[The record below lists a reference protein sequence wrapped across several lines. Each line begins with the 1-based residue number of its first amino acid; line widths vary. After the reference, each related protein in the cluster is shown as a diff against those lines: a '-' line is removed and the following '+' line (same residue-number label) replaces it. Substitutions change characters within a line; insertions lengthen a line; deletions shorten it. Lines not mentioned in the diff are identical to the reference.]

1 VEVCGG
7 GAAIDSKVGQWL
19 SMAMVAEHVV
29 ASVIRQVRSFGSEVE
44 FKFEF
49 EFERLIDGVLYCTVA

>member
-1 VEVCGG
+1 
-7 GAAIDSKVGQWL
+7 
-19 SMAMVAEHVV
+19 MAMVAEHVV

>member
-1 VEVCGG
+1 
-7 GAAIDSKVGQWL
+7 
-19 SMAMVAEHVV
+19 MVAEHVV

-49 EFERLIDGVLYCTVA
+49 ERLIDGVLYSATVCALGCLSDARWTVL

>member
-1 VEVCGG
+1 VEEVQP
-7 GAAIDSKVGQWL
+7 IDSQVGQWL

-49 EFERLIDGVLYCTVA
+49 EFEFERLIDGVLYCTVA